1 MSLLYIRTAKTA
13 SSTVNAW
20 LGPETGSTFNQRF
33 LTEPPNDLKVSK
45 ALEYNHYLFTTVRNP
60 FTRAIS
66 CWKQAIRICWIHKDV
81 PFKDYLE
88 IPFHQILDPHYK
100 THNIPIADYLGEYLK
115 QINKVAKL
123 ESIQEDMDQI
133 CDELNL
139 ETTKIRHDRLG
150 KYDKEEEYK
159 LYNDSSIV
167 DKIKE
172 LYAIDFETFN
182 YSKDPDTII
191 SS

>member
-1 MSLLYIRTAKTA
+1 
-13 SSTVNAW
+13 
-20 LGPETGSTFNQRF
+20 
-33 LTEPPNDLKVSK
+33 
-45 ALEYNHYLFTTVRNP
+45 
-60 FTRAIS
+60 
-66 CWKQAIRICWIHKDV
+66 
-81 PFKDYLE
+81 
-88 IPFHQILDPHYK
+88 
-100 THNIPIADYLGEYLK
+100 
-115 QINKVAKL
+115 
-123 ESIQEDMDQI
+123 MDQI